1 MVLSVERLY
10 IRISHPWG
18 IATAP
23 TKGYLCHPT
32 VTRRLQKT
40 ARLAR
45 PGGRVCTGWVGG
57 RVCTGWVG
65 GRVCTGW
72 VCRHVIAWR

>member
-23 TKGYLCHPT
+23 TKGYLCHPM
-32 VTRRLQKT
+32 VTWRLQKT

-45 PGGRVCTGWVGG
+45 PDPVGG
-57 RVCTGWVG
+57 SVLDGLVG
-65 GRVCTGW
+65 GSVLDGF
-72 VCRHVIAWR
+72 VGM